1 MSGVSRRALMLGAAA
16 ALCSPRAVA
25 LGRKPF
31 GGVVRLRVPWPLD
44 TLDPHAIDDAAAAL
58 FGSAIADPLYAVDA
72 AGHPYPALAAGLPE
86 LVKGQ
91 LRVQIRPN
99 LLSARGRP
107 MDSRDVLW
115 SLARAE
121 RAGGAGLFATLGSP
135 KPDPS
140 DRSAI
145 TFSAADPS
153 AAAVLL
159 SSPLTAIL
167 PRGFSPGKPDGTG
180 AFVANV
186 GPSTL
191 TLTRNLSAARGA
203 SFLDRV
209 EVRAASDLKDP
220 LRAFEAGETDASWL
234 GEFLHE
240 PRPGAIKFDAGP
252 LGWVVL
258 RTGKDAGSW
267 GANGV
272 AQKLLDGLPR
282 GRLAHLGLSEASGG
296 LGGDP
301 VWGGEAAEIL
311 VEEGATHLEQIGKE
325 LAAILSRPGHE
336 LRVAVRPSREL
347 GYRRDQG
354 RFALMLELV
363 RPVGSAPNA
372 TQLGLLTAVS
382 SAQARKPPA
391 ANGARPRD
399 IAATLPLG
407 VVGQLRV
414 TGAHA
419 GNLHDF
425 GSWDLG
431 STWKR

>member
-1 MSGVSRRALMLGAAA
+1 MTLVSRRASMLGAAL
-16 ALCSPRAVA
+16 ALVGSHAPA
-25 LGRKPF
+25 LGRKPH
-31 GGVVRLRVPWPLD
+31 GGVLRLRLPWPLD
-44 TLDPHAIDDAAAAL
+44 ALDPHAIDDAAAAL
-58 FGSAIADPLYAVDA
+58 FGPAVADPLYALDA
-72 AGHPYPALAAGLPE
+72 IGHPYPALAAGLPE
-86 LVKGQ
+86 GVKGG

-99 LLSARGRP
+99 LLSARGLAL
-107 MDSRDVLW
+107 DVRDVLW

-121 RAGGAGLFATLGSP
+121 RAGAAGLIAPLGKP
-135 KPDPS
+135 KADSS
-140 DRSAI
+140 DSNAI
-145 TFSAADPS
+145 LLAGADPN

-167 PRGFSPGKPDGTG
+167 PRSFSAAKPDGTG
-180 AFVANV
+180 AFVANL
-186 GPSTL
+186 GRDTL
-191 TLTRNLSAARGA
+191 TLTRNPSAARGA

-209 EVRAASDLKDP
+209 EVRVASDLKDP
-220 LRAFEAGETDASWL
+220 LRAFEASETDASRL

-258 RTGKDAGSW
+258 RTGKDAGAW

-301 VWGGEAAEIL
+301 AWGGEAAEIL
-311 VEEGATHLEQIGKE
+311 VLEGATHLEQIGKE

-336 LRVAVRPSREL
+336 LRVAMRPKHEL
-347 GYRRDQG
+347 TYRRDQG

-363 RPVGSAPNA
+363 RSVGSAPNA

-382 SAQARKPPA
+382 PALAKKPPA
-391 ANGARPRD
+391 ATGAKPRE
-399 IAATLPLG
+399 IATTLPLG
-407 VVGQLRV
+407 VVGQLRA

>member
-1 MSGVSRRALMLGAAA
+1 M
-16 ALCSPRAVA
+16 
-25 LGRKPF
+25 
-31 GGVVRLRVPWPLD
+31 
-44 TLDPHAIDDAAAAL
+44 
-58 FGSAIADPLYAVDA
+58 
-72 AGHPYPALAAGLPE
+72 
-86 LVKGQ
+86 
-91 LRVQIRPN
+91 
-99 LLSARGRP
+99 
-107 MDSRDVLW
+107 
-115 SLARAE
+115 
-121 RAGGAGLFATLGSP
+121 
-135 KPDPS
+135 
-140 DRSAI
+140 
-145 TFSAADPS
+145 
-153 AAAVLL
+153 

-167 PRGFSPGKPDGTG
+167 PRSFTPSKPDGTG

-186 GPSTL
+186 SRETL

-209 EVRAASDLKDP
+209 EVRVASDLKEP
-220 LRAFEAGETDASWL
+220 LRAFEASETDASWL

-240 PRPGAIKFDAGP
+240 PRPGAVKFDAGA

-282 GRLAHLGLSEASGG
+282 GRLAHLGLTEASGG

-301 VWGGEAAEIL
+301 AWGGEAAEIL
-311 VEEGATHLEQIGKE
+311 VAEGATHLEQIGKE

-336 LRVAVRPSREL
+336 LRVAVRPKSEL

-354 RFALMLELV
+354 RYALSLELV
-363 RPVGSAPNA
+363 RSVGSAPNA
-372 TQLGLLTAVS
+372 TQLGLLTLANP
-382 SAQARKPPA
+382 ALARKPPA
-391 ANGARPRD
+391 ASGAKPRD
-399 IAATLPLG
+399 VAATLPLG

-425 GSWDLG
+425 GSWDLA